1 MFNVTEEAFSR
12 EKLRLAEEKPK
23 QETATFNPFACLR
36 CIVVF
41 FHYLKLR
48 SMYPHRA
55 LTTTRLQVKLI
66 PQPTIIANR

>member
-41 FHYLKLR
+41 FFIISSFAQCTHIGH
-48 SMYPHRA
+48 S
-55 LTTTRLQVKLI
+55 LQ
-66 PQPTIIANR
+66 PD